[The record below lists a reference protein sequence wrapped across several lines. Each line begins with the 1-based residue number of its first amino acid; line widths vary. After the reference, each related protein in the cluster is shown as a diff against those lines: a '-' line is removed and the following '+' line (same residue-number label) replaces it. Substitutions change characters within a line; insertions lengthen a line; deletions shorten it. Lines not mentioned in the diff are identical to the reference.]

1 MSSNKKQKIFRI
13 ILGTLLV
20 PLIGD
25 ICILWFFTENI
36 FFFINKLDI
45 FLLSFAAAFLCV
57 SIPTLL
63 VRLWIEFYIQSFAT
77 RLAIA
82 CLFGLL
88 LAVLLTKLM
97 PIGVWFAASLIA
109 TISTELIIA
118 LHWRCFQAA

>member
-1 MSSNKKQKIFRI
+1 MHQCKKQKIFRI

-36 FFFINKLDI
+36 LFFIKRLDI
-45 FLLSFAAAFLCV
+45 FFLSFLVALLCV
-57 SIPTLL
+57 GVFTLM
-63 VRLWIEFYIQSFAT
+63 VRWLIEFYIQSLVA

-88 LAVLLTKLM
+88 LALLLTKLM

-109 TISTELIIA
+109 TIATELIVA
-118 LHWRCFQAA
+118 LHWRFHVA

>member
-20 PLIGD
+20 PFFGD

-63 VRLWIEFYIQSFAT
+63 VRLWIEFYIQSFTT

-109 TISTELIIA
+109 TIGTELIVA

>member
-1 MSSNKKQKIFRI
+1 MLSNKKQKIFRI

-20 PLIGD
+20 PFCGD

>member
-1 MSSNKKQKIFRI
+1 MLSNKKQKIFRI

-20 PLIGD
+20 PFIGD
-25 ICILWFFTENI
+25 VCILWFFTGNI

-57 SIPTLL
+57 GVFTLL
-63 VRLWIEFYIQSFAT
+63 VRLWIEFYIQSLAT

-82 CLFGLL
+82 CIYGLF

-109 TISTELIIA
+109 TIGTELIVS
-118 LHWRCFQAA
+118 LHWRYFQAA